1 MRRTVRRMETT
12 RSQNLFAR
20 ALEVIPGGVNS
31 PVRAFGSVGGTPRFA
46 SRGSG
51 AILTDADGNDHLD
64 FVQSWGPLPLGHAHP
79 VVMDAA
85 ASALASG
92 STFGAPTA
100 GEVQLAERLVEAVPS
115 LEKVRLVNSG
125 TEASMSAVRLA
136 RGATGRAKILKFS
149 GHYHGHVDALLVDA
163 GSGVATLAIPGTP
176 GVTAGAAA
184 DTLLAPWND
193 LDALDAVLAVH
204 GDDLAAIICEP
215 VAANMNL
222 IPAVPGFLAGLR
234 ERCTRLGA
242 VLIFDEV
249 ITGFRLGRAGAQ
261 GRFGITPDLTVMGKA
276 IGGGFPLAAF
286 GGRADLMDHLA
297 PLGPVYQAGTL
308 SGNPVAVA
316 AGIAQVDLLTD
327 EVFAQIEA
335 VTTSVV
341 TSLRAAFEGA
351 GITATVTQ
359 EGTLSGFVF
368 AASAPRDYAEVQL
381 ADHARYGRFF
391 HAMLDRGIY
400 LAPSGYEV
408 VFTST
413 AHDAAAL
420 ERFAAA
426 AAEAAP
432 TI

>member
-1 MRRTVRRMETT
+1 METS
-12 RSQNLFAR
+12 RSQQLFER

-46 SRGSG
+46 ARGSG
-51 AILTDADGNDHLD
+51 ATLTDADGTNYLD

-79 VVMDAA
+79 EVMDAA

-92 STFGAPTA
+92 STFGAPHA
-100 GEVQLAERLVEAVPS
+100 GEVQLAERLVDAVPS

-136 RGATGRAKILKFS
+136 RGATGRDKILKFA
-149 GHYHGHVDALLVDA
+149 GHYHGHVDALLVEA

-184 DTLLAPWND
+184 DTLVAPWND
-193 LDALDAVLAVH
+193 LAALDAVLDEH
-204 GDDLAAIICEP
+204 GDGLAAIILEP

-222 IPAVPGFLAGLR
+222 IPADPGFLAAVR
-234 ERCTRLGA
+234 DRCTARGI

-261 GRFGITPDLTVMGKA
+261 GRFGVTPDLTVLGKA

-286 GGRADLMDHLA
+286 GGSAALMDQLA

-327 EVFAQIEA
+327 DVYTQIEA
-335 VTTSVV
+335 VTARVV
-341 TSLRAAFEGA
+341 ASLRAAFSDA
-351 GITATVTQ
+351 GLAATVTQ

-368 AASAPRDYAEVQL
+368 AGQAPRNYDEVRQ

-391 HAMLDRGIY
+391 HEMLARGVY

-408 VFTST
+408 LFTST
-413 AHDAAAL
+413 AHDDDAL
-420 ERFAAA
+420 ERFAQASL
-426 AAEAAP
+426 EAARAVASA
-432 TI
+432 